1 MDRIKELIDILKRAN
16 ESYRLGDE
24 IMPDE
29 TYDKYV
35 DELRS
40 LDPANKFLDK
50 IGIELI
56 DNKRMEELPVQL
68 WSMEKIKNIEELLKW
83 TRSKNIPLD
92 TMVVLSPKYD
102 GISLTSVET
111 EGKSWTRGN
120 GIIGQ
125 RSHEHFSHLDTNQ
138 LTGNII
144 TWGEA
149 IMSRKKF
156 FDNHSDDFKNPR
168 NLVGGKF
175 NETTPDSEV
184 LKDIEYIRYGL
195 KTDDFN
201 FETKSEQFDY
211 LNESQRSKVPYV
223 KIELDKLTEDYLK
236 NLFIEWNV
244 EYELDGIIIEV
255 DSLELREKIGR
266 ERNNNPG
273 FARAFKGDFEEV
285 KDSPVLSITVQ
296 VSKRGYLKPVVN
308 IEPIELDG
316 VTVSNPTGYN
326 FKFIKEM
333 GIGVGSIVR
342 VKRSGMVIP
351 KIIEVIKRVDFEMPD
366 IGVPIEW
373 NESGVELVTMEMT
386 DTQRMKQ
393 IESFFK
399 ILEVDNI
406 GEGVVKNIFDGGFK
420 TIKDILS
427 MSVEDFKKL
436 DRFGVRKAQK
446 TFDSIHSKMN
456 NVTLSKLQHASGMF
470 VNLGSKKLLLLEN
483 LDENSKIEDIS
494 KIDGFSDISAKN
506 YLDGISKFNIFYEEI
521 KDLVSVKK
529 TEVLETTDELKGS
542 SFVFSGFRNKEL
554 EEKIL
559 KLGGEV
565 KSSVTKNTTHLV
577 LKTVG
582 EMKSKE
588 VKANKLG
595 SVNIMDGEEFIKYL
609 SNL

>member
-1 MDRIKELIDILKRAN
+1 MDRVKELVDILKRAN

-24 IMPDE
+24 VMPDE

-40 LDPANKFLDK
+40 LDPNNKFLDK
-50 IGIELI
+50 IGTELM
-56 DNKRMEELPVQL
+56 DKERMEELPVQL
-68 WSMEKIKNIEELLKW
+68 WSMEKVKTIEELTKW
-83 TRSKNIPLD
+83 TKSKNIPLS

-102 GISLTSVET
+102 GISLATLEP
-111 EGKSWTRGN
+111 ERKSWTRGN
-120 GIIGQ
+120 GMIGQ

-175 NETTPDSEV
+175 NDKTPDPEV
-184 LKDIEYIRYGL
+184 LKDIEYIRYGMV
-195 KTDDFN
+195 TDDFN

-211 LNESQRSKVPYV
+211 LNETQRSKVPYI
-223 KIELDKLTEDYLK
+223 KIELGELTEDYLK
-236 NLFIEWNV
+236 DLFIEWNV

-285 KDSPVLSITVQ
+285 KDSVVLSITTQ

-308 IEPIELDG
+308 IEPIELNG
-316 VTVSNPTGYN
+316 VTVTNPTGYN
-326 FKFIKEM
+326 FRFIKEM

-351 KIIEVIKRVDFEMPD
+351 KIIEVVERVDFEMPD
-366 IGVPIEW
+366 IGVPIKW
-373 NESGVELVTMEMT
+373 NESGVELITTEMT

-399 ILEVDNI
+399 ILEVDNV
-406 GEGVVKNIFDGGFK
+406 GEGVIRNIFDGGFK
-420 TIKDILS
+420 TIRDILS

-456 NVTLSKLQHASGMF
+456 DITLSKLQHASGMF
-470 VNLGSKKLLLLEN
+470 ENLGSKKLLLLEH
-483 LDENSKIEDIS
+483 LDENSKMEEIS
-494 KIDGFSDISAKN
+494 KIDGFSDISAEN
-506 YLDGISKFNIFYEEI
+506 YINGIGKFNEFYEEI
-521 KDLVSVKK
+521 KDFVSVKK
-529 TEVLETTDELKGS
+529 TEVIETTNELKGY

-577 LKTVG
+577 LKTIG

-595 SVNIMDGEEFIKYL
+595 TIIMDSEEFVKFL
-609 SNL
+609 SEL